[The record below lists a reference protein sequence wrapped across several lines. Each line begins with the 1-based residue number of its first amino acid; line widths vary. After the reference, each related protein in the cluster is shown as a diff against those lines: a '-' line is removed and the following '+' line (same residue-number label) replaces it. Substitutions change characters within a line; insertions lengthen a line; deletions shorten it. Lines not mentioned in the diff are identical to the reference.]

1 MKYNLLGKT
10 GLKVSE
16 LCLGTMTFGGREVI
30 GNLGQD
36 EADGLVARALD
47 AGINF
52 FDTADAYSR
61 TKAEG
66 MLGKALGNRRG
77 DVVIAT
83 KVRIETGPGPNDLGL
98 SRGHILSAVDASL
111 RRLGSDYIDLYQ
123 VHLPDKL
130 TPLEESL
137 RALDDV
143 VRWGKVRYIG
153 VSNFP
158 AWMLMKALGISDR
171 NGWARFVCL
180 QAHYTLIERSLER
193 ELIPAIQDQ
202 GLGLMIWSPLAG
214 GFLSGKVTREATPEG
229 SRRAS
234 FDFPPVHD
242 RQRAFDILDVM
253 REVATEQGLSVA
265 RIALAWELHQ
275 PPVTSAIIGAKR
287 ADQLEDNLKA
297 TEVRLTDDQLARLDK
312 VSALSPEY
320 PGWMLE
326 HPWDDRV

>member
-36 EADGLVARALD
+36 EANDLVARALD

-66 MLGKALGNRRG
+66 MLGQALGARRS

-111 RRLGSDYIDLYQ
+111 KRLGTDYIDLYQ

-130 TPLEESL
+130 TPLEETL

-171 NGWARFVCL
+171 NGWARFVSL

-214 GFLSGKVTREATPEG
+214 GFLSGKVTREAAPEG

-234 FDFPPVHD
+234 FDFPPIHD
-242 RQRAFDILDVM
+242 RNRAFDIVDVM
-253 REVATEQGLSVA
+253 REIASEQNVSVA
-265 RIALAWELHQ
+265 RIGLAWLLHQ
-275 PPVTSAIIGAKR
+275 PVVTSAIIGAKR
-287 ADQLEDNLKA
+287 ADQLDDNLKA
-297 TEVRLTDDQLARLDK
+297 TEVRLTDEQLARLDK
-312 VSALSPEY
+312 VSALSAEY